1 MVAAMINIQV
11 IPHSQQRYETV
22 GDWWKDEQGIL
33 QIRVSEFDDWK
44 MESAVAVHELIEII
58 LCHARGIKQ
67 DIVDDF
73 DKNFEANRQEGNT
86 DEPGDDPKAPYRKEH
101 FFATSIERLLCAELD
116 INWKEYEE
124 KINN

>member
-1 MVAAMINIQV
+1 MINIQV

-124 KINN
+124 KINNL